1 MFHLATQT
9 SLCALGDA
17 CSFSTFMR
25 TCFDFLRQKNWGWGT
40 RPPASPHA
48 TALPRYHHYHHK
60 WFAIFIVHFLVQM
73 LMPKIHSARHRCTML
88 FLANTWPLW
97 TYCSSQELMWSVW
110 TSAVTRRCTMLLEWT
125 VKPLWWWASKQPS
138 SQGFHS
144 FVLRE
149 TSWGPVCF

>member
-73 LMPKIHSARHRCTML
+73 LMRKARQLTTVRARHTYLRQLQFHREKSLITCCYISLNHETTI
-88 FLANTWPLW
+88 AW
-97 TYCSSQELMWSVW
+97 TKPYEQ
-110 TSAVTRRCTMLLEWT
+110 MLLLRDRVIFVHKLE
-125 VKPLWWWASKQPS
+125 KNFELDLWASLES
-138 SQGFHS
+138 I
-144 FVLRE
+144 R
-149 TSWGPVCF
+149 